1 MRTSYKGKIIPQYPI
16 GSYWAD
22 FALPDYKLVIE
33 LDGKKY
39 HENRKDHDRRRDAY
53 THRKGWKVMRFL
65 MMM

>member
-1 MRTSYKGKIIPQYPI
+1 M